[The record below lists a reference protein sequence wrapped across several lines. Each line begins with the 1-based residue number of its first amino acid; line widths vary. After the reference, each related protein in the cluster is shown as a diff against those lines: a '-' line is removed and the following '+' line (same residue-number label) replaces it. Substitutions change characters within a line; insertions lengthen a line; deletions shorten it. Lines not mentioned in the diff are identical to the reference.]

1 MDQLEKLLE
10 DFKTDQDIKKFLQS
24 GISLDPENIQS
35 HIQSLPLDKQTE
47 IQSQLSSV
55 MKALSGYIEELGREK
70 DAIQDQIDDNLKSV
84 QACLSYGSA
93 QDISKKKRE

>member
-24 GISLDPENIQS
+24 RNLSRSRKYPVPYPVSSPGQTKPEIR
-35 HIQSLPLDKQTE
+35 
-47 IQSQLSSV
+47 SQLSSV

-70 DAIQDQIDDNLKSV
+70 GPI
-84 QACLSYGSA
+84 
-93 QDISKKKRE
+93 